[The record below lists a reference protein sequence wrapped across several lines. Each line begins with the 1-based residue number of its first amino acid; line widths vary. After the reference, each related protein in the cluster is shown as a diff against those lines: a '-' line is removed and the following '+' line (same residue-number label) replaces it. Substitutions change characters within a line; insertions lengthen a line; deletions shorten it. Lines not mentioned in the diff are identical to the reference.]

1 MLNPFDIKYM
11 KKEFREFSTGATL
24 KIGDFELLQPYTK
37 NKRTNFFTVI
47 RTLNESLYL
56 EVDNLPLQLQPKSM
70 LVLTPDNY
78 LQSFE
83 ASDSFVYQFNRDF
96 YCIKDHD
103 REVSCAGLLFY
114 GNDSAPLLHLP
125 EKDISKLDL
134 LHQVFLEELETVDNI
149 QAEMLRMLTA
159 RLVITATRLI
169 KLQRNTEITEKQSD
183 LLRNFNVLVE
193 TYFRTEHAVGFYA
206 EKLFKSPKTLSN
218 TFSKYNKSPLQIIHD
233 RIILEA
239 KRLLIYSDKTNKE
252 IAYELGF
259 DDASHLSRMF
269 KKHTNLSPTHF
280 KKNSNLISV

>member
-1 MLNPFDIKYM
+1 M
-11 KKEFREFSTGATL
+11 KKEFNEFSTGAVL
-24 KIGDFELLQPYTK
+24 KIGDFELIESYEK
-37 NKRTNFFTVI
+37 NRRANLFTVI
-47 RTLNESLYL
+47 RTVSETLYL
-56 EVDNLPLQLQPKSM
+56 EVDNLPLQLQPDTM

-78 LQSFE
+78 LKTNE
-83 ASDSFVYQFNRDF
+83 ASDCLVYQFNRDF

-114 GNDSAPLLHLP
+114 GNDSAPVISLP
-125 EKDISKLDL
+125 GKDISKLDL
-134 LHQVFLEELETVDNI
+134 LHQVFLDELDTVDNI

-159 RLVITATRLI
+159 RLIITATRLI
-169 KLQRNTEITEKQSD
+169 KQQGNIEISEKQSD

-193 TYFRTEHAVGFYA
+193 TYFRTEHSVGFYA

-218 TFSKYNKSPLQIIHD
+218 TFSKYNKSPLKIIHD

-252 IAYELGF
+252 IAYDLGF

-269 KKHTNLSPTHF
+269 KKHTNLSPTLF
-280 KKNSNLISV
+280 KKNSSLIPV

>member
-1 MLNPFDIKYM
+1 M
-11 KKEFREFSTGATL
+11 KKEFNEFSTGAVL
-24 KIGDFELLQPYTK
+24 KIGDFELLESYK
-37 NKRTNFFTVI
+37 ENRRTNFFTVI
-47 RTLNESLYL
+47 RAVSETLLV
-56 EVDNLPLQLQPKSM
+56 EVDNLPLQLQPDSM

-78 LQSFE
+78 LKTFE
-83 ASDSFVYQFNRDF
+83 PSDNLVYQFNRDF

-103 REVSCAGLLFY
+103 REVSCVGLLFY
-114 GNDSAPLLHLP
+114 GNDSAPVIDLP
-125 EKDISKLDL
+125 AKEISKLDL
-134 LHQVFLEELETVDNI
+134 LHQVFLDELDTIDTI

-159 RLVITATRLI
+159 RLIITATRLI
-169 KLQRNTEITEKQSD
+169 KQQGNIEITDKQSD

-193 TYFRTEHAVGFYA
+193 TYFRTEHSVGFYA

-239 KRLLIYSDKTNKE
+239 KRLLIYSDKTTKE

-269 KKHTNLSPTHF
+269 KKHTDLSPTLF
-280 KKNSNLISV
+280 KKNSNLILA